1 MKEIQSFQDLI
12 AWQKAMDSAIYVYQE
27 TTDLPADERFGL
39 RGQMRRSAVRIPST
53 IAEGWGRQSSG
64 DYLRFLKIAQG
75 SLYELVTQS
84 ELCRRLA
91 YNGDWKGICS
101 RAEEVGRI
109 LHGLI
114 QSIKD
119 CLNHPS
125 EA

>member
-1 MKEIQSFQDLI
+1 MTEIQSYQDLI
-12 AWQKAMDSAIYVYQE
+12 AWQKAMDLAVYVYQE
-27 TTDLPADERFGL
+27 TAKLPADERFGL

-53 IAEGWGRQSSG
+53 IAAGWGRQSSG

-119 CLNHPS
+119 SLNHPC

>member
-1 MKEIQSFQDLI
+1 MNEIQSYRDLI
-12 AWQKAMDSAIYVYQE
+12 AWQKAMDLPVYVYQE
-27 TTDLPADERFGL
+27 TAKLPTDERFGL

-84 ELCRRLA
+84 ELCRRLE
-91 YNGDWKGICS
+91 YNGDWAGICS

-109 LHGLI
+109 LHGLGR
-114 QSIKD
+114 SVEGSLD
-119 CLNHPS
+119 HP
-125 EA
+125 